1 MSIRAVVLNFL
12 LVLSSIYECAH
23 ASPHGSRTSTFN
35 ETSTFRIIAQNPCD
49 ENRSLKFKAA
59 NNSIYVGSATQS
71 ACCNQFDAEDSA
83 SFFIKNEE
91 LLLYSPGN
99 PRQQVYVEDFAAP
112 PKGKVHFNK
121 LDPTNVR
128 YPLGL
133 GYVRYHISSSPLPN
147 GSKTKGWRVGDNSS
161 LSFGG
166 NNLFL
171 CKNDRSAWDVVV
183 GTGDNLQ
190 GTDGKC
196 WLFTAEV
203 SIADH
208 PVSCLYTGTGQTV
221 SFFCL

>member
-1 MSIRAVVLNFL
+1 MANHASSQIRCPVSIRGVVLNLL
-12 LVLSSIYECAH
+12 LVLSAIYECAH
-23 ASPHGSRTSTFN
+23 GSPHGRRTSTFN
-35 ETSTFRIIAQNPCD
+35 ETSTFRIVAQNPCD

-59 NNSIYVGSATQS
+59 NNSLYVGSATQS
-71 ACCNQFDAEDSA
+71 ACCNQLDAEDSA

-99 PRQQVYVEDFAAP
+99 PRQRVYVEDFAAP
-112 PKGKVHFNK
+112 TK
-121 LDPTNVR
+121 
-128 YPLGL
+128 GL
-133 GYVRYHISSSPLPN
+133 GYVRYHISNSPLPN
-147 GSKTKGWRVGDNSS
+147 ESKTKGWMVGDDGS
-161 LSFGG
+161 LSFGD

-171 CKNDRSAWDVVV
+171 CKNNGSVWDVVV

-196 WLFTAEV
+196 WPFTAEA